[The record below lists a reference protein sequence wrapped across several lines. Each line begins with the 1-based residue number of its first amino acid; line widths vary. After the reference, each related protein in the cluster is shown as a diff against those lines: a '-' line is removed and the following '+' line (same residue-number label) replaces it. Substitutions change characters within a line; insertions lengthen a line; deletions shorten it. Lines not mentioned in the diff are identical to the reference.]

1 MIPEYYEFI
10 CPVKVLSGKK
20 ALANISFEME
30 QLGVKRAMIVSD
42 PGVAGAGLIKKVV
55 EAFGESDCEA
65 GVIYDKTPP
74 DSGSKVVNEVA
85 KQFRD
90 NNCDCFIAVGGG
102 SSIDTAKCANMIVVT
117 GTSDLMQFQGV
128 DRLDKPLKPFI
139 VVPTTAGTGSEVTA
153 AAVIYDE
160 DTHTK
165 LAFTSNH
172 LFPDV
177 AILDPAMTETMPAK
191 ITAATGMDALTHAM
205 EAYYCLAKNPVSD
218 AYAIAAIRLIF
229 KYLLTSVKKGKDLEA
244 RLAML
249 NASMLAGIA
258 FSNSLVGVVHGI
270 AHATGGVARV
280 PHGVANS
287 IYLPFGLENNFNKAG
302 HIIAELA
309 PFVGEEPTGDQKKDA
324 ELVVAAVRKL
334 GQQLK
339 EASGLP
345 TTLKEAG
352 VTEDQLEDIA
362 KACINDGSCTIN
374 PEDITFEI
382 ALDIAKK
389 AFK

>member
-20 ALANISFEME
+20 ALANLSFEME
-30 QLGVKRAMIVSD
+30 QLGAKRAMIVSD
-42 PGVAGAGLIKKVV
+42 PGVAGAGLVKKVL

-65 GVIYDKTPP
+65 GVVYDQTPP

-85 KQFRD
+85 KQFLD
-90 NNCDCFIAVGGG
+90 NKCDCFIAVGGG

-128 DRLDKPLKPFI
+128 DRLDRPLKPFI
-139 VVPTTAGTGSEVTA
+139 VIPTTAGTGSEVTA

-160 DTHTK
+160 ESHTK

-177 AILDPAMTETMPAK
+177 AILDPAMTETMPPK

-229 KYLLTSVKKGKDLEA
+229 KYLLQSVKKGKDLEA

-287 IYLPFGLENNFNKAG
+287 IYLPFGLENNFDKAG
-302 HIIAELA
+302 DVIAELV
-309 PFVGEEPTGDQKKDA
+309 PIVGEKSTGDVKKDA

-374 PEDITFEI
+374 PEDITYEV

-389 AFK
+389 AFG

>member
-20 ALANISFEME
+20 ALANLPFEME
-30 QLGVKRAMIVSD
+30 NLGVKRALIVSD

-65 GVIYDKTPP
+65 GVIFDKTPP
-74 DSGSKVVNEVA
+74 DSGSTVVNEVA
-85 KQFRD
+85 KLFLD
-90 NNCDCFIAVGGG
+90 NKCDCFIAVGGG
-102 SSIDTAKCANMIVVT
+102 SSIDTAKCANMVIVT
-117 GTSDLMQFQGV
+117 GTPDLMQFQGV
-128 DRLDKPLKPFI
+128 DRLTQSLKPFI
-139 VVPTTAGTGSEVTA
+139 VIPTTAGTGSEVTS

-160 DTHTK
+160 ATHTK

-177 AILDPAMTETMPAK
+177 AILDPKMTESLPPK

-229 KYLLTSVKKGKDLEA
+229 KYLLTSTKKGNDLEA

-287 IYLPFGLENNFNKAG
+287 IYLPFGLENNFKKAG
-302 HIIAELA
+302 HIIAELV
-309 PFVGEEPTGDQKKDA
+309 PFVGETSTGDVKKDA
-324 ELVVAAVRKL
+324 EVVVAAVRKL
-334 GQQLK
+334 AQQLK

-352 VTEDQLEDIA
+352 VTKDQLEDIA

-374 PEDITFEI
+374 PEDITYEV

-389 AFK
+389 AFE